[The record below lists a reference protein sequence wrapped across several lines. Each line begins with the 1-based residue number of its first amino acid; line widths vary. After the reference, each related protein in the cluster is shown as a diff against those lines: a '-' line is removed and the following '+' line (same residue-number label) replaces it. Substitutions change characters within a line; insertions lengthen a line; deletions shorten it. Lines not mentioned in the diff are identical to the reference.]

1 MKRILMLVVVM
12 SIFAL
17 LIVGQAIT
25 ASSVDNA
32 PLSGKV
38 VETMDSGGY
47 TYALIEKNKQKTW
60 VAVPQT
66 KIAKGQN
73 VSFQPGMEM
82 ENFESKTL
90 KRKFERIVFSGGL
103 LK

>member
-12 SIFAL
+12 SVFAL
-17 LIVGQAIT
+17 LIAGQAIT
-25 ASSVDNA
+25 ASSQDNA

-60 VAVPQT
+60 VAVPQA
-66 KIAKGQN
+66 KITKGQS
-73 VSFQPGMEM
+73 VSFQPGMEL

-90 KRKFERIVFSGGL
+90 KRKFEKIVFSGGL